1 MDETPSMDELDQAL
15 QTGHPLIDHQHQA
28 LLSLCLGLQ
37 QAMREQASGAD
48 LLRRLLLL
56 QRLLAEH
63 FQCEERVMR
72 EQGYPAYAPHRQ
84 EHQRLLAEL
93 APMVPGWDDGQ
104 LPEMAALEG
113 IEQMIIDHV
122 KGFDLG
128 LALYMRRQAR
138 G

>member
-1 MDETPSMDELDQAL
+1 MDDTSSIDELDQAL

-28 LLSLCLGLQ
+28 LLALCLGLQ
-37 QAMREQASGAD
+37 QAMREQITNAD
-48 LLRRLLLL
+48 LIRRLLLL

-72 EQGYPAYAPHRQ
+72 EQGYPEYAPHRQ
-84 EHQRLLAEL
+84 EHQRLLGLL
-93 APMVPGWDDGQ
+93 APQVNLWEAGQ
-104 LPEMAALEG
+104 LPELSTLQGLEQL
-113 IEQMIIDHV
+113 ITDHV